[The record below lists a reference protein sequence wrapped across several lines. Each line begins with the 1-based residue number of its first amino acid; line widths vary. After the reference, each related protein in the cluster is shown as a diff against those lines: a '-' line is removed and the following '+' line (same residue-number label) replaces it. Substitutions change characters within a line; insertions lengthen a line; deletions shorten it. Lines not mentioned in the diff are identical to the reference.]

1 MGVPELMNFFTANKE
16 CNFVSVIDLNFNI
29 LGVMTHSFLSELLG
43 GRFGFGLNY
52 RKTVKDIMITD
63 FFSVDSKE
71 SVEDVASKAMKRD
84 EKKSL

>member
-1 MGVPELMNFFTANKE
+1 MVKM
-16 CNFVSVIDLNFNI
+16 DLNFNI
-29 LGVMTHSFLSELLG
+29 LGVMTHSVLSELLG
-43 GRFGFGLNY
+43 DRFGFGLNY